1 MTPRGTGSSIL
12 LETRFSDSLRKLG
25 KKGKRWEKG
34 GGRGEGERGRGGEG
48 ERSDGG
54 RQK

>member
-25 KKGKRWEKG
+25 KKGKREKKR
-34 GGRGEGERGRGGEG
+34 GGRGERERGKGGEDAQG
-48 ERSDGG
+48 P
-54 RQK
+54 QC